1 MGGIVGGIIKG
12 VGSIIGAKK
21 ASKAAGKA
29 SDQLEDAGRE
39 SLAFQREIFETT
51 EKNAKPFIE
60 SGELAL
66 EALLFELGLGPAPI
80 VGGSLSPFGARAVG
94 TPLEALLGRKRGG
107 TPFAGFQ
114 ESPGFKF
121 AFQKGVDAVDAS
133 AAAGGS
139 LFSGSTLED
148 LTKFGQGFAAQG
160 RGTFLDRLQGLVN
173 AGQVGVGQVSGAGSA
188 FAAGGSQT
196 IEGIGNAQAA
206 GTIGKNN
213 AFQQG
218 LNGLTTSL
226 GQITGGIA
234 GIPGFPT
241 LSF

>member
-1 MGGIVGGIIKG
+1 MGGIVGGIIG
-12 VGSIIGAKK
+12 AVGSIVGAKK

-29 SDQLEDAGRE
+29 ADQQAEAGRE

-51 EKNAKPFIE
+51 EANAAPFIE
-60 SGELAL
+60 SGGLAL
-66 EALLFELGLGPAPI
+66 EALLSELGLGEAPI
-80 VGGSLSPFGARAVG
+80 IDGER
-94 TPLEALLGRKRGG
+94 
-107 TPFAGFQ
+107 FAGFQ

-173 AGQVGVGQVSGAGSA
+173 AGQVGVGQVSGAGSQ
-188 FAAGGSQT
+188 FASGGSQT

-206 GTIGKNN
+206 GIIGKNN

-218 LNGLTTSL
+218 LSGLTTSL
-226 GQITGGIA
+226 GQIAGGIA
-234 GIPGFPT
+234 GIPGLPT